1 MEAIIHAT
9 GFFRQKA
16 KSVIGLSKALVA
28 EHGGRVPADMDALVA
43 LPGVGRKTANVVL
56 GHALGVPGLPV
67 DRHVLRVAG
76 RLGLIHTDDAV
87 KAEARADGAVAA
99 RALDARVR
107 HADPAWPAH
116 LPADATVR
124 DLPRPHL
131 VCLCDHRRHHHRRP
145 SSRRATGA
153 RRHGRGP
160 ASPRRPRPPHPPP
173 LMTRE
178 RFRALVAEAID
189 SIPTRFATHVRN
201 VAIVIEEAPSAEL
214 LAEMDIAPPDT
225 LLGLYQGTP
234 LTERRWDHG
243 NDLPDRVLLF
253 QRPIEEDAAEDGDVV
268 GVIGETLI
276 HELGHYFGL
285 SEDEIMAI
293 EDRYWRGEPEP
304 GDSAGD
310 DTP

>member
-1 MEAIIHAT
+1 
-9 GFFRQKA
+9 
-16 KSVIGLSKALVA
+16 
-28 EHGGRVPADMDALVA
+28 
-43 LPGVGRKTANVVL
+43 
-56 GHALGVPGLPV
+56 
-67 DRHVLRVAG
+67 
-76 RLGLIHTDDAV
+76 
-87 KAEARADGAVAA
+87 
-99 RALDARVR
+99 
-107 HADPAWPAH
+107 
-116 LPADATVR
+116 
-124 DLPRPHL
+124 
-131 VCLCDHRRHHHRRP
+131 
-145 SSRRATGA
+145 
-153 RRHGRGP
+153 
-160 ASPRRPRPPHPPP
+160 
-173 LMTRE
+173 MTRE
-178 RFRALVAEAID
+178 RFRTLVGEAID

-293 EDRYWRGEPEP
+293 EDRYWRGDPEP
-304 GDSAGD
+304 GETGGD
-310 DTP
+310 ETP